1 MLGRTTNFRSR
12 SMPLIALAVGFLIA
26 ILPIAFDKSV
36 AFLQYARRPST
47 MAGQK
52 RKPRIQLRAMPGVL
66 YGMEV
71 ESLLE
76 QLQATPTESVILA
89 LERLWRPA
97 DASVSSLSGLVG
109 EWDLLNADPQKRMSN
124 NLFKA
129 ILNMYRSSLA
139 KAMKVDFASAPR
151 LTVAADGKMEMSSDL
166 IMGPRRDSIS
176 FFGTVSLQGPNRFKD
191 QPRAVRSQNLRV
203 TLPLFQRAR
212 DLRVT
217 YYDGEVLVLRDSLG
231 DADVFRRRRGD
242 ARPRTVPAAAV
253 ASAPQVPP
261 SPSRGFKEHVVDLR
275 SKVELLKEALQGHHA
290 NAAATGAEAAQ
301 GRAEVAVL
309 EAELRAAEVEAKAH
323 AVKRDVMEGLK
334 SKLTVTAESQR
345 MTSSEKEKLRSDL
358 RAELSIMNAQI
369 AQLEGQQQMYVARE
383 ESLRN
388 QIKALEGERRVAPRD
403 AWPSYKAVIEQS
415 KAELN
420 EVKAQLKDTKTAAIA
435 LRRDIAQ
442 KSFKLPGLEKV
453 ADAGSLVREQMER
466 QLVER
471 MEEIAVHEVRMA
483 GTEAALAQ
491 LRGKLEVARAVLFSA
506 EASEGVHRKQAAAI
520 HAELG
525 EIIAQA
531 REIQD
536 MGKQTWPADVAVA
549 KKPRNWSL
557 WR

>member
-212 DLRVT
+212 ELRVT

-231 DADVFRRRRGD
+231 DADVFRRRRGEN
-242 ARPRTVPAAAV
+242 ARPRALPTSAAV
-253 ASAPQVPP
+253 AVAPQMAP
-261 SPSRGFKEHVVDLR
+261 SPSRSFKEQ
-275 SKVELLKEALQGHHA
+275 VELLKEALQGHHA
-290 NAAATGAEAAQ
+290 NAAAAGAEAAATAGAFGAGEAAAAAPFGMAADGPAAAAGGGGAAAAVDDVAAPPPLLPAAFAFASSLPPVATSNALTKSSPSPAAAAAPLLLPLLPPEDPGPRKAASNSANSSTSLTLPLAAAVAASASCLFRSSSASFLDRSLAFPYTC
-301 GRAEVAVL
+301 GRA
-309 EAELRAAEVEAKAH
+309 
-323 AVKRDVMEGLK
+323 
-334 SKLTVTAESQR
+334 SSSSTES
-345 MTSSEKEKLRSDL
+345 
-358 RAELSIMNAQI
+358 
-369 AQLEGQQQMYVARE
+369 
-383 ESLRN
+383 
-388 QIKALEGERRVAPRD
+388 
-403 AWPSYKAVIEQS
+403 
-415 KAELN
+415 
-420 EVKAQLKDTKTAAIA
+420 
-435 LRRDIAQ
+435 
-442 KSFKLPGLEKV
+442 SFSP
-453 ADAGSLVREQMER
+453 AAGSLSKTRSKKDSSENLESPQ
-466 QLVER
+466 
-471 MEEIAVHEVRMA
+471 
-483 GTEAALAQ
+483 ALSSS
-491 LRGKLEVARAVLFSA
+491 RF
-506 EASEGVHRKQAAAI
+506 AS
-520 HAELG
+520 
-525 EIIAQA
+525 
-531 REIQD
+531 
-536 MGKQTWPADVAVA
+536 
-549 KKPRNWSL
+549 
-557 WR
+557 

>member
-129 ILNMYRSSLA
+129 ILSRYMSSMP
-139 KAMKVDFASAPR
+139 KAMKADFASVPR
-151 LTVAADGKMEMSSDL
+151 LIVAADGKTEMSSDL
-166 IMGPRRDSIS
+166 IMGPRRDSIA
-176 FFGTVSLQGPNRFKD
+176 FFGTVTLQGPNRLKD
-191 QPRAVRSQNLRV
+191 LPRAVRSQNLRV

-212 DLRVT
+212 DIRVT
-217 YYDGEVLVLRDSLG
+217 YYDGEVLVLRDSVG
-231 DADVFRRRRGD
+231 VADVLRRHRRDD
-242 ARPRTVPAAAV
+242 ARPRTAPAAAV
-253 ASAPQVPP
+253 AAAPQVSP

-301 GRAEVAVL
+301 GRAEVAAL
-309 EAELRAAEVEAKAH
+309 EAELWAAEVEAKAH

-334 SKLTVTAESQR
+334 SKLTVTADRQR
-345 MTSSEKEKLRSDL
+345 MTSGEKEKVRSEL
-358 RAELSIMNAQI
+358 RAELSMMHTQI

-388 QIKALEGERRVAPRD
+388 QIKALEGELRVAPPD
-403 AWPSYKAVIEQS
+403 AWPSYQAVIEQS

-420 EVKAQLKDTKTAAIA
+420 EVKSQLKDAKNAATS
-435 LRRDIAQ
+435 LRRDIAH
-442 KSFKLPGLEKV
+442 KSSKLPGLEKV
-453 ADAGSLVREQMER
+453 ADAGSLVQEQMER

-471 MEEIAVHEVRMA
+471 MEEIAGHEARMA
-483 GTEAALAQ
+483 GTEAALVE
-491 LRGKLEVARAVLFSA
+491 LRAKLAVASEALASA
-506 EASEGVHRKQAAAI
+506 EASEGMHRKQAAAI

-531 REIQD
+531 REVQD
-536 MGKQTWPADVAVA
+536 LGKQTWPADVPVA
-549 KKPRNWSL
+549 KTGWSL